1 MTTKKKRERI
11 EHSQAKIVN
20 FRDFFLK
27 GGWLGINK
35 QNQYKGVK
43 N

>member
-1 MTTKKKRERI
+1 MTTKKKYETI
-11 EHSQAKIVN
+11 QHNQAKIVN
-20 FRDFFLK
+20 FREFFLK